1 MSGLKDKVVLVT
13 GASSGIGKGTAIHMA
28 GLGCKLSLVARNK
41 AALEEVADECKKAGA
56 PDVLVSSHDLA
67 LEEECGKAVEE
78 TVAHF
83 GGLDALVNN
92 AGVMH
97 SANLA
102 DLTGA
107 AFDEAM
113 AVNLKSAVMMTQV
126 SVQHLETS
134 SLKAVVNVS
143 SIAGLRAYPG
153 AIAYKMSKAGMDQ
166 LTRCSAVEL
175 APKGIRVNS
184 VNPGVIEGTDVFA
197 RAGMS
202 GKAVKGYLARGQRS
216 HPLGRVGRV
225 DEVAKVI
232 AFLASEDASFVCGQ
246 TIAIDGGRSVMCP
259 S

>member
-1 MSGLKDKVVLVT
+1 M
-13 GASSGIGKGTAIHMA
+13 
-28 GLGCKLSLVARNK
+28 
-41 AALEEVADECKKAGA
+41 
-56 PDVLVSSHDLA
+56 
-67 LEEECGKAVEE
+67 
-78 TVAHF
+78 
-83 GGLDALVNN
+83 VNN

-126 SVQHLETS
+126 SVKHLETS

-175 APKGIRVNS
+175 APKGRLIFVHAEHTWIHGG
-184 VNPGVIEGTDVFA
+184 GVD
-197 RAGMS
+197 
-202 GKAVKGYLARGQRS
+202 KGGCLS
-216 HPLGRVGRV
+216 LEPKI
-225 DEVAKVI
+225 VAPPPCRK
-232 AFLASEDASFVCGQ
+232 
-246 TIAIDGGRSVMCP
+246 
-259 S
+259 